1 MPSIT
6 YRVQGKVFR
15 YEISIRKFKIIES
28 FNLKPKIRLTLIA
41 SDPGISAALLILSF
55 LRMILIYL
63 NYRFW
68 LRTWKM
74 IYAKFLDSFIL
85 ERDRDVCSKPS
96 CQSGA

>member
-85 ERDRDVCSKPS
+85 ER
-96 CQSGA
+96 